1 MSYLRLIKLLYIADR
16 ESLKETGRKITRDRT
31 VAMKNG
37 PVLSGIYDLIK
48 GRHEAADEWSQ
59 KIRKD
64 GYQVELVDDPGSGQL
79 SRYEIKKLRE
89 VAERYKDQSD
99 WAIVDYVTH
108 RFQEWIKNDP
118 KKSGASV
125 RAIPLEDI
133 LAAVGRA
140 NDLDWIVED
149 DEAVDALE
157 KALRG

>member
-1 MSYLRLIKLLYIADR
+1 MAIRLNIPKAIQAASVLLKTDRCKRMSYLRLIKLLYIADR

-89 VAERYKDQSD
+89 V
-99 WAIVDYVTH
+99 
-108 RFQEWIKNDP
+108 
-118 KKSGASV
+118 
-125 RAIPLEDI
+125 
-133 LAAVGRA
+133 
-140 NDLDWIVED
+140 
-149 DEAVDALE
+149 
-157 KALRG
+157 